1 MTDAERDEVGSL
13 GEEAAK
19 LLGALSGWA
28 REQGVEAGDGLS
40 GLASQAAASA
50 HELNDHLATG
60 AAECTVCPV
69 CRTVS
74 ALRQVSPEVTAHLS
88 AAASSLTQAAVAFL
102 ATGPHSDRATHDVEH
117 VDLADDW
124 PEDA

>member
-1 MTDAERDEVGSL
+1 VTDGGRDEVGSL
-13 GEEAAK
+13 AEEAAK

-28 REQGVEAGDGLS
+28 HEQGID
-40 GLASQAAASA
+40 
-50 HELNDHLATG
+50 DHLATG
-60 AAECTVCPV
+60 AAECTVCPL

-74 ALRQVSPEVTAHLS
+74 AARQVSPEVTAHLS

-102 ATGPHSDRATHDVEH
+102 AAGPHSDRATHDVEH